1 MKGTPELEPR
11 EESLPASA
19 IEAKTHCRRQP
30 GTSYVNACF
39 PTVWSIQ
46 DCTVVGP
53 QPAAGE
59 GRACFSPCDDERP
72 GVFGGAALC
81 LLSGKDVAKA

>member
-1 MKGTPELEPR
+1 MKGIPELEPR

-19 IEAKTHCRRQP
+19 IEAKTRCRRQP

-46 DCTVVGP
+46 DCMLDVSLL
-53 QPAAGE
+53 
-59 GRACFSPCDDERP
+59 RARVELVSRLATD
-72 GVFGGAALC
+72 GG
-81 LLSGKDVAKA
+81 